1 VRRDAT
7 SREGIRMQERG
18 DRQVARQPSA
28 ELRYEIAVLREAMHL
43 LDDSFSIKAL
53 LDMTTRR

>member
-1 VRRDAT
+1 
-7 SREGIRMQERG
+7 MQERG